1 MSPDDICKSRG
12 ILMMVFVYHHTVSH
26 TELLIAPERFSQRS
40 AHSKSSRS
48 SGSSSS
54 SVRSRL
60 AKAAAKAATFQIE
73 MDFIDREAEHK
84 RQKMLK
90 EIAKAKAEE
99 KAMKKLEEELA
110 LKETISTHQNND
122 MEAYFETNKHRV
134 INVKESGQPR
144 HVERRVLNSSLCIH
158 KDNLIKQEFVP
169 EQIDPALLESQQDG
183 FIPKVELNKTHDN
196 SNDKQ
201 QNETGTVGSVLMQ
214 LAKQQVLNSL
224 PQQQPPVFSGNYF
237 DYPYFVSAFDSL
249 IEAKVDDLK
258 QRLYFLN
265 QFTSGEAREMIK
277 VLVTL
282 NSPGAYS
289 KARNLL
295 KEPFGHPYR
304 VAQAYK

>member
-1 MSPDDICKSRG
+1 MGRPVG
-12 ILMMVFVYHHTVSH
+12 
-26 TELLIAPERFSQRS
+26 
-40 AHSKSSRS
+40 
-48 SGSSSS
+48 
-54 SVRSRL
+54 
-60 AKAAAKAATFQIE
+60 
-73 MDFIDREAEHK
+73 
-84 RQKMLK
+84 K
-90 EIAKAKAEE
+90 E
-99 KAMKKLEEELA
+99 
-110 LKETISTHQNND
+110 
-122 MEAYFETNKHRV
+122 
-134 INVKESGQPR
+134 
-144 HVERRVLNSSLCIH
+144 
-158 KDNLIKQEFVP
+158 LIKQEFVP
-169 EQIDPALLESQQDG
+169 GQIDPALLESQQDG

-214 LAKQQVLNSL
+214 LAKQQVFNSL
-224 PQQQPPVFSGNYF
+224 PQLQPPVFSGNYF

-258 QRLYFLN
+258 QRLYYLN